1 MKKIIFLLCTIAV
14 IIIACQSN
22 RSSVLAKPGDITPD
36 EYTIDINKD
45 TTLVTKNGALLKI
58 PKGSLSSSSS
68 SVTLEIKEAYSIEQ
82 MIRSGL
88 TTQAG
93 DEPLSS
99 GGMIY
104 INAKKGQDVKI
115 TQAIKVALPAD
126 YLDPGMQLFKGE
138 ETANGT
144 VNWTNPVALPE
155 NKKLT
160 AIESGKLLFESKC
173 ASCHKIGE
181 DFTGPDLAHFPVRFP
196 YGEENSRYWYHHFK
210 YKIIPITYHNEDYK
224 QPDSLFA
231 DAWTDAYTCNLINR
245 FGGKEIDLSS
255 LFRISSDTSGIDM
268 FSVYNY
274 IQNESDRLSL
284 PYPDH
289 AYLKDCTDSCDLY
302 KNRIEDLEWQ
312 KEFAE
317 IQKNNLV
324 KQNGTLTEENRK
336 QNNLPATNQDITDP
350 VPPPVNFD
358 DAVSLENHEAVYY
371 QFSIET
377 FGWYNIDVLLSTLYG
392 NTESQL
398 FVRVVGEYREK
409 MDIFLIIP
417 STKIYAKGG
426 KADDNTRYAF
436 GFKNGKIFLPQNSK
450 AYIMA
455 VSESSSSIYFALKEF
470 TTSTQQSLEVELKAA
485 SKEEFNA
492 AIAGLN
498 TDDLKIAVKDTK
510 NADSIRKT
518 ETDLK
523 NIETELQKAE
533 SLKPKN
539 CDCDCLP
546 TAQPA
551 TNDSVIMYYKK

>member
-22 RSSVLAKPGDITPD
+22 RSPALAKPGDIAAD
-36 EYTIDINKD
+36 QYTIDITKD

-82 MIRSGL
+82 MVRSGL

-115 TQAIKVALPAD
+115 MQAIKVALPAD

-144 VNWTNPVALPE
+144 LNWTNPVALPE
-155 NKKLT
+155 NKQLT
-160 AIESGKLLFESKC
+160 AVESGKLIFQNKC

-181 DFTGPDLAHFPVRFP
+181 DFMGPNLAHFPVRIP
-196 YGEENSRYWYHHFK
+196 YGEGNAHYWYHDFT
-210 YKIIPITYHNEDYK
+210 YKHIPKRYYGDNYEKFYYDYEHTWSD
-224 QPDSLFA
+224 P
-231 DAWTDAYTCNLINR
+231 YICNLINR

-255 LFRISSDTSGIDM
+255 EFNTARDTLQINM
-268 FSVYNY
+268 FAVYNY
-274 IQNESDRLSL
+274 IQNESNRLNL
-284 PYPDH
+284 PYPSH

-302 KNRIEDLEWQ
+302 KNRIEDLKWQ
-312 KEFAE
+312 REIAE
-317 IQKNNLV
+317 ANKNSLV
-324 KQNGTLTEENRK
+324 TENGKLTEEDRK
-336 QNNLPATNQDITDP
+336 QNNLPPATNQNIP
-350 VPPPVNFD
+350 APISPVNFD
-358 DAVSLENHEAVYY
+358 EAISPENNEAVYY

-377 FGWYNIDVLLSTLYG
+377 FGWYNIDVLLSTQYG
-392 NTESQL
+392 NTESEL

-436 GFKNGKIFLPQNSK
+436 GFKNGKIFLPQNAK

-455 VSESSSSIYFALKEF
+455 VSESSSSVYFALKEF
-470 TTSTQQSLEVELKAA
+470 TTSTQQSLEVEVKAA

-498 TDDLKIAVKDTK
+498 TDDLKIVVKDTK

-518 ETDLK
+518 KTDLK

-539 CDCDCLP
+539 CDCDCLEP
-546 TAQPA
+546 KASGEGPKTITAPG
-551 TNDSVIMYYKK
+551 K

>member
-22 RSSVLAKPGDITPD
+22 RSSVLAKPGDIAAD

-126 YLDPGMQLFKGE
+126 YLDPKMQLFKGE

-144 VNWTNPVALPE
+144 VNWTDPVALPE
-155 NKKLT
+155 NKQLT
-160 AIESGKLLFESKC
+160 EIDKGRQLFQANC
-173 ASCHKIGE
+173 TACHIIGE
-181 DFTGPDLAHFPVRFP
+181 NSTGPDLAHYLKDFPLGENFP
-196 YGEENSRYWYHHFK
+196 GYYLHYPYNILAYPSDTIAKKHKDTGISGVKRNLTAVELYLCNTSSFSATKGDIYHFSQD
-210 YKIIPITYHNEDYK
+210 E
-224 QPDSLFA
+224 A
-231 DAWTDAYTCNLINR
+231 DAIY
-245 FGGKEIDLSS
+245 K
-255 LFRISSDTSGIDM
+255 
-268 FSVYNY
+268 Y
-274 IQNESDRLSL
+274 IQNESDRRNL
-284 PYPDH
+284 P
-289 AYLKDCTDSCDLY
+289 LINRNLRLDCLDSCVRY
-302 KNRIEDLEWQ
+302 TTTKTELETAKVELEEKR
-312 KEFAE
+312 KE
-317 IQKNNLV
+317 LV
-324 KQNGTLTEENRK
+324 KGSPVLTEEIKNK
-336 QNNLPATNQDITDP
+336 TGSIPE
-350 VPPPVNFD
+350 PPPSVNFND
-358 DAVSLENHEAVYY
+358 LVNPAKNKGVYY

-377 FGWYNIDVLLSTLYG
+377 FGWYNIDVLLSTQYG
-392 NTESQL
+392 NTESEL

-436 GFKNGKIFLPQNSK
+436 GFKNGKIFLPQNAK

-455 VSESSSSIYFALKEF
+455 VSESSSSVYFALKEF
-470 TTSTQQSLEVELKAA
+470 TTSTQQSLELELKAA

-492 AIAGLN
+492 AIASLN

-523 NIETELQKAE
+523 NIETELKNVE
-533 SLKPKN
+533 SLKPKK
-539 CDCDCLP
+539 CDCDCLEP
-546 TAQPA
+546 MAASEGQKTITVPG
-551 TNDSVIMYYKK
+551 K